1 MYIIKIYNTKFY
13 TLKPSI
19 YRIFMSKH
27 ANFGQYLTVF
37 YEILLFSSKDRTLK
51 EIKTSPFLGYLL

>member
-19 YRIFMSKH
+19 YRIYVPNPT
-27 ANFGQYLTVF
+27 NF
-37 YEILLFSSKDRTLK
+37 
-51 EIKTSPFLGYLL
+51 